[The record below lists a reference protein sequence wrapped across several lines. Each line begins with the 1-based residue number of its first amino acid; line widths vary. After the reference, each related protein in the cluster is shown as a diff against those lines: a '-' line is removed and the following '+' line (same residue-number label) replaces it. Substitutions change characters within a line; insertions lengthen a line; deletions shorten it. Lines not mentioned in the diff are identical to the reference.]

1 MIEEETYEIVLD
13 CDCMQFRSDKRMI
26 ERSGLAL
33 LLEKYTLDNFETTN
47 EWQKK
52 VKGLAEH
59 FIEESKG
66 KWFVMLGNSGA
77 GKTMLCTS
85 VTSEL
90 MKRGYPAKYTIFRE
104 LTTKLKPLMNTDE
117 YIREIFEYKRVN
129 VLYID
134 DFWKYGYQRIPSEA
148 DVSIALEIL
157 NYRYN
162 NKLTTII
169 SSEHLIDSILA
180 IDEALGSRIF
190 EMCGDQYLIQID
202 KDTSKNYRLRNF

>member
-1 MIEEETYEIVLD
+1 MIEEDDYEFVVD
-13 CDCMQFRSDKRMI
+13 CDCMQFRTDRRMI

-33 LLEKYTLDNFETTN
+33 LIEKYTMDNFETN
-47 EWQKK
+47 SDWQKK
-52 VKGLAEH
+52 VKGVAER
-59 FIEESKG
+59 FIEDSKG
-66 KWFVMLGNSGA
+66 KWLVMLGNSGA
-77 GKTMLCTS
+77 GKTMLCTAI
-85 VTSEL
+85 TSEL
-90 MKRGYPAKYTIFRE
+90 MKRGYPARYVIFRE
-104 LTTKLKPLMNTDE
+104 LTTSLKPLMNTDE
-117 YIREIFEYKRVN
+117 YIKEIFEYKRVN

-134 DFWKYGYQRIPSEA
+134 DFWKNGYQKIPSEA

-162 NKLTTII
+162 NKLTTLI

-202 KDTSKNYRLRNF
+202 KDLNKNFRLRNY